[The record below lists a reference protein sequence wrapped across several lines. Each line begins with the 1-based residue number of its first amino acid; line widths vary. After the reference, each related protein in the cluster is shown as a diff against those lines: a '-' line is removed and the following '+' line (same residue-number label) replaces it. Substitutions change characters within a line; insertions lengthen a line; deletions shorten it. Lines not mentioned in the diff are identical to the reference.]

1 MKNTFNYFLEL
12 QYLGTHYHGWQAQ
25 PNAVTV
31 QSVLEDSLS
40 TLLKSRIAIMGSGR
54 TDTGVHA
61 LQQFAHFETFEVLDV
76 PGLRKKLNGI
86 LPKDIAVRKIRP
98 VRDNAH
104 ARFDALSREYHYFI
118 HLQKDPFLEGRSWYC
133 PYEINVQR
141 MNHFSQVLLEY
152 SDFECFSKVKTN
164 VNHFRCEI
172 KKASWEQKGEQL
184 IFHIVAD
191 RFLRGMVRAI
201 VGTLILG
208 GRGKLDEE
216 GFRAIIE
223 GKNRK
228 NAGAAAPPYGL
239 FLTKVGYPSHIFNIN
254 TDIY

>member
-1 MKNTFNYFLEL
+1 MENTFNYFLEL

-61 LQQFAHFETFEVLDV
+61 KQQYAHFESFEALDIPV
-76 PGLRKKLNGI
+76 ILKKLNGI
-86 LPKDIAVRKIRP
+86 LPKDIAVRKILP
-98 VRDNAH
+98 VKDQAH
-104 ARFDALSREYHYFI
+104 ARFDASSREYHYFI
-118 HLQKDPFLEGRSWYC
+118 HLKKDPFLEGRSWYC
-133 PYEINVQR
+133 PYEIDLHKMHQL
-141 MNHFSQVLLEY
+141 SAILGEY

-164 VNHFRCEI
+164 VNHFHCEI
-172 KKASWEQKGEQL
+172 KKAGWEQKGGQL

-208 GRGKLDEE
+208 WQR
-216 GFRAIIE
+216 
-223 GKNRK
+223 
-228 NAGAAAPPYGL
+228 
-239 FLTKVGYPSHIFNIN
+239 KVG
-254 TDIY
+254 